1 MRLVFQGHAS
11 SRTVAV
17 AASDLG
23 RLCRGRHG
31 DTGCFVHLGTWTENN
46 GVLTVQFQPTIYL
59 NNALSG
65 GTRTEALRHEQRHDT
80 DFRRQ
85 AVLLQRAL
93 TGAIRARRDPQMDAR
108 WSWFLYD
115 LCRDSAAFHRSIG
128 APVEI
133 CMQPSGARP

>member
-1 MRLVFQGHAS
+1 MRLVFQGHAN
-11 SRTVAV
+11 SRTVPV
-17 AASDLG
+17 ALSDLG
-23 RLCRGRHG
+23 RRCQGRHG
-31 DTGCFVHLGTWTENN
+31 NTGCFQHHGTWSEDN

-59 NNALSG
+59 NNELTGQARTDALQ
-65 GTRTEALRHEQRHDT
+65 HEQRHYS

-85 AVLLQRAL
+85 AVLLQRAIA
-93 TGAIRARRDPQMDAR
+93 GAIRARRDPQMDAR

-133 CMQPSGARP
+133 CMQPSGTRP